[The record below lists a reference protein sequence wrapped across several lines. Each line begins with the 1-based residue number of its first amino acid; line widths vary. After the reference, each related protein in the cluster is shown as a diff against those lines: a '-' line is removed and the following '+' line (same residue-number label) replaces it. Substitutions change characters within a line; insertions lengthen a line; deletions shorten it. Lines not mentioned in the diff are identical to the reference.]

1 MLTRNEQGVRI
12 TGGKAGGGWQTG
24 LGSLLVAALASF
36 LACGNEMGDQPSW
49 KPQEMEVLLPAL
61 SIPVTGREEP
71 VTEIE
76 SYSGL
81 SSPVAPDEASI
92 EKGQLLFEK
101 QCIPCHGREGKGG
114 GTMAEYF
121 GEPPPLD
128 DESNL
133 ELPDGFFYS
142 TIRHGRGMMP
152 PMSEALSA
160 EERWHIINYLR
171 RLQNK

>member
-1 MLTRNEQGVRI
+1 VSTRNEQGACTTDGT
-12 TGGKAGGGWQTG
+12 TGRSWHTG
-24 LGSLLVAALASF
+24 MWSLLVAALASF

-49 KPQEMEVLLPAL
+49 KPQEMEVLLPAH

-71 VTEIE
+71 VTEVE
-76 SYSGL
+76 SYSAL
-81 SSPVAPDEASI
+81 ISPVAPDEASI
-92 EKGQLLFEK
+92 KKGQLLFEK
-101 QCIPCHGREGKGG
+101 QCIACHGREGKGG

-152 PMSEALSA
+152 ALSEALSA